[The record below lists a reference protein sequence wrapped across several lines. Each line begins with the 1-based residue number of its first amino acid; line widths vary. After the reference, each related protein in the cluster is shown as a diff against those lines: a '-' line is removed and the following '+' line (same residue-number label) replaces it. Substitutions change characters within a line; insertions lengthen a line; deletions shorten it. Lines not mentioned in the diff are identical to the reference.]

1 MNNLLNRIVLL
12 SILLVFVLQV
22 LGSTPSS
29 LSSPDGKITIQI
41 EFVKKVYYTVYFEK
55 QRLTLPCP
63 ISLKLENGNVLGEN
77 PEVENINSISVRDKI
92 YPHMG
97 NKNGI
102 LDHYNEMTI
111 DFKNDFS
118 IIFRAYN
125 EGIAY
130 RIFTQKKESIR
141 VIDEEVM
148 YRFEGDPPGYFP
160 ISNSRERS
168 LYNWQENY
176 RYSAIS
182 EIGNNELSYLPVLIE
197 LEKPVKVAIT
207 EADVWNY
214 PGLYLEKSTIT
225 APKAN
230 RSALK
235 GYFAK
240 YPETY
245 QWGSWKDACLMPE
258 KWTDYIAR
266 LEGESYL
273 PWRVM
278 IIADNDRKL
287 GFSELVYKL
296 SSSSKIQDTK
306 WIKPGKVAWDW
317 YNDFKAVNVDF
328 KSGPNTQTWK
338 YYIDFA
344 AENNIEY
351 VILDEGWSYVYD
363 MKMLNPDVD
372 LKELSDYAGSKN
384 VGLILW
390 CAAHILT
397 QDIDGNLD
405 FIKQFESIK
414 GIKVDFF
421 QRNDQVANNMY
432 VEIARAAAQRKL
444 VLNFHGCYIPT
455 GIRRA
460 YPNILTWEAVNG
472 LESNKWS
479 HSVTPEHDVILAYT
493 RLLAGPMDY
502 TPGAMDNTPKDQ
514 HVISY
519 SEPKSQGTLCH
530 QLSMY
535 IIYDSP
541 LQMLAD
547 SPDSYRSA
555 GSEII
560 NYLSA
565 VPVVWDETIVLD
577 GEIPEYIIK
586 ARRSGDKWYIGGMAN
601 WNERVVEINFDFLEK
616 GKKYIAKCLI
626 DGINSDKFGSDYK
639 YIEVR
644 VDKYSKEKFKM
655 FPGGGFAISIVPE

>member
-1 MNNLLNRIVLL
+1 MKNLFTKL
-12 SILLVFVLQV
+12 SILLCF
-22 LGSTPSS
+22 TIYTNS
-29 LSSPDGKITIQI
+29 LFGNEPLTLLSPDGKVALHI
-41 EFVKKVYYTVYFEK
+41 ELVKKVYYSVYFEN

-63 ISLKLENGNVLGEN
+63 ISLKLGNGDVLGEN
-77 PEVENINSISVRDKI
+77 PELKNIHTISVRDKI
-92 YPHMG
+92 YPRNG
-97 NKNGI
+97 NSNEI
-102 LDHYNEMTI
+102 PDHYNEMSI
-111 DFKNDFS
+111 EFENDFS

-130 RIFTQKKESIR
+130 RIFIQKKESIR
-141 VIDEEVM
+141 VVDEEVM
-148 YRFEGDPPGYFP
+148 YRFEGDPQGYFP

-176 RYSAIS
+176 RYSTIS

-214 PGLYLEKSTIT
+214 PGLYLEKSSIT

-245 QWGSWKDACLMPE
+245 QWGSWKDACLMPD
-258 KWTDYIAR
+258 KRADYIAR
-266 LEGESYL
+266 LEEESYL

-278 IIADNDRKL
+278 IIADNDKEL
-287 GFSELVYKL
+287 GYNELVYKL
-296 SSSSKIQDTK
+296 SSSSKIPEAE
-306 WIKPGKVAWDW
+306 WVKPGKVAWDW

-328 KSGPNTQTWK
+328 KSGTNTQTWK

-372 LKELSDYAGSKN
+372 LKELSEYAGSKN
-384 VGLILW
+384 VDLILW

-397 QDIDGNLD
+397 KDIDRNLD
-405 FIKQFESIK
+405 FLAQFKSVK

-421 QRNDQVANNMY
+421 QRNDQLANKMY
-432 VEIARAAAQRKL
+432 AEIAKAAAQRKL

-455 GIRRA
+455 GIKRA
-460 YPNILTWEAVNG
+460 YPNILTWEAVKG

-479 HSVTPEHDVILAYT
+479 HTVTPEHDVILAYT

-502 TPGAMDNTPKDQ
+502 TPGAMDNTAKDQ
-514 HVISY
+514 HVISF

-555 GSEII
+555 GNEIM
-560 NYLSA
+560 NYLSE

-586 ARRSGDKWYIGGMAN
+586 ARRSGNKWYIGGMTN
-601 WNERVVEINFDFLEK
+601 WNAREVKINFDFLGE
-616 GKKYIAKCLI
+616 GKYTAKCLT
-626 DGINSDKFGSDYK
+626 DGINSDKFASDFDYFERNIDRNS
-639 YIEVR
+639 IE
-644 VDKYSKEKFKM
+644 EFEM
-655 FPGGGFAISIVPE
+655 FPGGGFAITIISE